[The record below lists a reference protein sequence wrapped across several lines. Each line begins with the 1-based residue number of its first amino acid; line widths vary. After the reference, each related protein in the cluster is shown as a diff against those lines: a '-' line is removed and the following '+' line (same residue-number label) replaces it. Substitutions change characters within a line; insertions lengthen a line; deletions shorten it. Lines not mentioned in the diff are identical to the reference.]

1 MSSAIESFVTAENIT
16 LYKTLL
22 DKETHP
28 DKRRVLLQ
36 LLEQEVQKL
45 PGAAKRAQMIGTT
58 ASS

>member
-1 MSSAIESFVTAENIT
+1 MSNAIESFVTSENIT

-28 DKRRVLLQ
+28 GKRRVLLQ

-45 PGAAKRAQMIGTT
+45 PEALKRAQMTRTIR
-58 ASS
+58 SS